1 MAALVRNKQIMYLF
15 LSNVAILFVGM
26 GLFPILPLN
35 AARYGATNSQ
45 IGLYFAVIYL
55 FSALGPITTGWL
67 TRRFS
72 MKKVFVVTGGLGVP
86 SLFLMGAASTLIE
99 VIVYTGLLWYFG
111 GVLLALSTVFTSGN
125 TNETSRG
132 KAFSLLSVAAP
143 VGALVGGIVIGQL
156 ISWQGYPSMFY
167 ALGVLWIV
175 VPFIGQVFLKDPSGF
190 APTTLSKQRARTSS
204 EKANW
209 KPDLNFTI
217 LLAVSL
223 LASMAINISRL
234 GTSISMQS
242 LNFTAE
248 QVSST
253 SVIAGLVSI
262 PITLVIGVLSDRLGR
277 KHLLAA
283 GFLFSL
289 SGSLVLLTAHELW
302 QFWTA
307 AMLHMMA
314 LSVNAAMGLAVAND
328 VLPDKA
334 VGVGLPMINMIN
346 SAANIICFAVSGL
359 MIDRLGMNTVYLTA
373 ALLAL
378 ISVVLLEGAL
388 KSQRQTA
395 PAIPVKDQPATC
407 ESES

>member
-1 MAALVRNKQIMYLF
+1 MAALVRNKQLMYLF

-55 FSALGPITTGWL
+55 FSALGPITTGWY

-72 MKKVFVVTGGLGVP
+72 MKRIFVVAGILGIP
-86 SLFLMGAASTLIE
+86 ALFLMGAASSFIE
-99 VIVYTGLLWYFG
+99 VIIYTGLLWYFG
-111 GVLLALSTVFTSGN
+111 SVLLALSTVFTSAN
-125 TNETSRG
+125 TNEASRG

-143 VGALVGGIVIGQL
+143 VGALIGGIGVGQL
-156 ISWQGYPSMFY
+156 ISWQGYPFMFY
-167 ALGVLWIV
+167 ALGILWIA
-175 VPFIGQVFLKDPSGF
+175 VPAIGQFLLKDLPGN
-190 APTTLSKQRARTSS
+190 APNTSS
-204 EKANW
+204 RQAVKSSPEARAW

-217 LLAVSL
+217 LLIVSL

-248 QVSST
+248 AVSST
-253 SVIAGLVSI
+253 SVIAGLVTI

-283 GFLFSL
+283 GFLFSM
-289 SGSLVLLTAHELW
+289 SGSLVLLTAHNLL

-307 AMLHMMA
+307 SMLQMMA
-314 LSVNAAMGLAVAND
+314 LSVNGAMGLAVAND
-328 VLPDKA
+328 VLPDRA
-334 VGVGLPMINMIN
+334 VGIGLPMINMVN
-346 SAANIICFAVSGL
+346 SAANIICFAVSGW
-359 MIDRLGMNTVYLTA
+359 MIDGLGINTVYLTS

-378 ISVVLLEGAL
+378 TSAVLLEGIL

-395 PAIPVKDQPATC
+395 PAIPVNNQPATC
-407 ESES
+407 EGES